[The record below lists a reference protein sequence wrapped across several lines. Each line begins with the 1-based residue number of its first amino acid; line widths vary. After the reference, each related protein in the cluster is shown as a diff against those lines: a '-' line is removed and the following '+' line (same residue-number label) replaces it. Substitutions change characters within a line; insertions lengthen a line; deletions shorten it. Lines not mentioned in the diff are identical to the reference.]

1 MKSMNLIM
9 DLKEFPRLP
18 YPEPYSGAVVT
29 EHDLKKF
36 IEITIHED
44 KQPIVIFGANWCPDA
59 KLLEGVMQLP
69 TVKTFLENRSKI
81 LHVDVG
87 DYEMNTELFNL
98 FDQGI
103 QDGIPR
109 VFIMNRMGENINL
122 HANDVMRKA
131 RELST
136 QDIFD
141 YFQEFIIET

>member
-1 MKSMNLIM
+1 MNLIL
-9 DLKEFPRLP
+9 DLNECPVLP
-18 YPEPYSGAVVT
+18 HPEPYSGVLIT
-29 EHDLKKF
+29 ENELKKF
-36 IEITIHED
+36 IEVTIHED
-44 KQPIVIFGANWCPDA
+44 KHPIVIFGANWCPDA
-59 KLLEGVMQLP
+59 KLLEGVIQLP

-81 LHVDVG
+81 LHIDVG

-98 FDQGI
+98 FDQSI

>member
-1 MKSMNLIM
+1 MNLIL
-9 DLKEFPRLP
+9 DLNECPVLP
-18 YPEPYSGAVVT
+18 HPEPYSGVLIT
-29 EHDLKKF
+29 ENELKKF
-36 IEITIHED
+36 IEVTIHED
-44 KQPIVIFGANWCPDA
+44 KHPIVIFGANWCPDA
-59 KLLEGVMQLP
+59 KLLEGVIQLP

-81 LHVDVG
+81 LHIDVG

-98 FDQGI
+98 FDQSI

-131 RELST
+131 RDLST